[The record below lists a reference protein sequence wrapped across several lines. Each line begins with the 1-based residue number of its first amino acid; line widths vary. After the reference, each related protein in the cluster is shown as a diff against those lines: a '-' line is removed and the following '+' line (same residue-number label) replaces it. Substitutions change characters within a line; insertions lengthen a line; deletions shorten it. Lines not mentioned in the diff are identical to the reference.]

1 MRVLHRAA
9 EIPVTPQQEIFD
21 ERDRFIARADL
32 RIDGTRREADVHWNA
47 TAHSSPTVRSGMVS
61 PQNTCCGTAP
71 QSSPTPTACWDGPGI
86 RVGWLRGSTYST
98 TRSSGGLAAPARTA
112 TGGEL
117 LPKPVRCKREQAAI

>member
-1 MRVLHRAA
+1 MR
-9 EIPVTPQQEIFD
+9 D

-98 TRSSGGLAAPARTA
+98 TRSSDGLAAPARTA